1 MARIHGL
8 TTTLLLTTALAQLMT
23 LVVTGRAW
31 EVLGARAATFA
42 RTRARS
48 DRGATLVEY
57 TLMIALI
64 ALVCV
69 SAVSVMGR
77 QAGSSITNSG
87 NSMFGP

>member
-1 MARIHGL
+1 MARMHGL
-8 TTTLLLTTALAQLMT
+8 TTALFTAAVLAHSLL
-23 LVVTGRAW
+23 RDRSF
-31 EVLGARAATFA
+31 VLITARAGAA
-42 RTRARS
+42 RRRG

>member
-1 MARIHGL
+1 MARMHGL
-8 TTTLLLTTALAQLMT
+8 TTALFMGAVLAQMFFQDRPMQL
-23 LVVTGRAW
+23 LA
-31 EVLGARAATFA
+31 ARARVAA
-42 RTRARS
+42 RGRS
-48 DRGATLVEY
+48 RGDRGATLVEY